1 MTLGQF
7 GSGSLCQLKVVTGVY
22 KADNMYH
29 THIHI
34 HTDTHIH
41 MHTHTHTH
49 TYIHIYMQTY
59 TCMHTYTHIHAQTH
73 THTNIHIH
81 THTNTHTHT
90 YTHTYTHICLHTYIH
105 TRARVHTHNY
115 NLLLLIF
122 HYVRPCTQLILTS
135 WCSSSI
141 HSSFPLTSSLFFD
154 LIISL
159 AIAHYCLTNRILD
172 LGNVQ

>member
-1 MTLGQF
+1 MTLRQF

-34 HTDTHIH
+34 HT
-41 MHTHTHTH
+41 HTH
-49 TYIHIYMQTY
+49 TYIHTYIQTY
-59 TCMHTYTHIHAQTH
+59 TCMDTYAHKHIHAWTRMHTYTHKHTQTYTYTRTHSH
-73 THTNIHIH
+73 THIH
-81 THTNTHTHT
+81 TH
-90 YTHTYTHICLHTYIH
+90 
-105 TRARVHTHNY
+105 ARVHTHNY

-141 HSSFPLTSSLFFD
+141 HSSFPLTPSLFFD
-154 LIISL
+154 LTISL